1 MSGTFGLVIL
11 ASFLACIVTSI
22 GIYSISHYEKW
33 GNRNAVYFMSF
44 AAGVLIS
51 VSFIHIIPKS
61 FNMNGTAPVYLLVG
75 FMGLYVFHRL
85 INTMVCQ
92 DRENSDLSLGIIPMV
107 GIGMHSF
114 VDGVIYSVTFN
125 VSIFTGVVAAI
136 GIGASRISRRGSHLP
151 PAETCRFFAKKIS
164 YLCVS
169 GSCNLN
175 PAGHNHFLPVYQQN

>member
-61 FNMNGTAPVYLLVG
+61 FNMNGTAPVYLLGG
-75 FMGLYVFHRL
+75 FMGLYVF
-85 INTMVCQ
+85 
-92 DRENSDLSLGIIPMV
+92 
-107 GIGMHSF
+107 
-114 VDGVIYSVTFN
+114 
-125 VSIFTGVVAAI
+125 
-136 GIGASRISRRGSHLP
+136 
-151 PAETCRFFAKKIS
+151 
-164 YLCVS
+164 
-169 GSCNLN
+169 
-175 PAGHNHFLPVYQQN
+175 